1 MNGFKLSLKNFYI
14 LLFLNNSQNEKY
26 YVSYCYHNESL
37 QVLVLLLIISLW
49 IIMQVITD
57 DDVLFCFFYW
67 GESYVFH
74 ISQCNVID
82 TT

>member
-26 YVSYCYHNESL
+26 YVNYCYHNEAL
-37 QVLVLLLIISLW
+37 QVLESLLIISLW

-57 DDVLFCFFYW
+57 DDV
-67 GESYVFH
+67 
-74 ISQCNVID
+74 
-82 TT
+82 